1 MNLYYDSKR
10 KDFSETLT
18 EAQPVFI
25 PVRGD
30 GREGVEEKFFAC
42 CRGVAA
48 LPVISIIAMLI
59 LLAAI
64 GAAGSGFIEG
74 LISYS
79 ELENKQALFAA
90 EAGAKD
96 AFKRI
101 VRNKNCNQPPTPT
114 CDSYTLSVGSAASSI
129 TVSGDNPKTIISSG
143 QVENIIAKIE
153 VIISF
158 DSNNKAEQTSWRQI
172 TD

>member
-1 MNLYYDSKR
+1 MHSQFYNK
-10 KDFSETLT
+10 
-18 EAQPVFI
+18 
-25 PVRGD
+25 
-30 GREGVEEKFFAC
+30 
-42 CRGVAA
+42 GVAA
-48 LPVISIIAMLI
+48 LPIISIIAMVI

-74 LISYS
+74 LISYG

-101 VRNKNCNQPPTPT
+101 ARDRNCNSGGSPT
-114 CDSYTLSVGSAASSI
+114 CDNYFLSTGAATSSI
-129 TVSGDNPKTIISSG
+129 TISGDNPKTIISSG
-143 QVENIIAKIE
+143 QIENIIVKIQL
-153 VIISF
+153 VVLF
-158 DSNNKAEQTSWRQI
+158 DSNGKAIQTSWQQI